1 MQLKSASGERSK
13 MRKEQGEKGIRM
25 RNSIMRIEHDEKGA
39 G

>member
-1 MQLKSASGERSK
+1 MK
-13 MRKEQGEKGIRM
+13 KEQDEKGIRM